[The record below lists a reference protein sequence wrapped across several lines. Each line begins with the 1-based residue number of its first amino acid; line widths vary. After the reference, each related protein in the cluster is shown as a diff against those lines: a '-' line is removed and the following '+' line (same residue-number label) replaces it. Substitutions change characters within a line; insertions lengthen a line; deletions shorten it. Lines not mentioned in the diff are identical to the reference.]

1 MFERHRLSQLL
12 MKQMLVFHSPQSDLP
27 QVASPWV
34 PSASSRPSAVKD
46 GHPSQRSLFSVVLQK
61 QSWTYAIV
69 YKRSSLSR
77 AFPACCLA
85 LRKCVWIL
93 QGVFPGD
100 SFSEPVNYI
109 FDWLW
114 ETVTKVVAVRE
125 DAHIYLEFSQ
135 NQKLWNPNW
144 KPVHPPSSHSAISVL
159 IFFFSWRM
167 KDELFLSCGKPIW
180 G

>member
-1 MFERHRLSQLL
+1 MPLFRFHQVGWFVPYKDALYVSSLCFEKQWERKKMNPFMSKHYRLSQLL
-12 MKQMLVFHSPQSDLP
+12 MKQMLVFHSPQRDLP
-27 QVASPWV
+27 QVANPWV

-93 QGVFPGD
+93 QGVFFQVIP
-100 SFSEPVNYI
+100 F
-109 FDWLW
+109 L
-114 ETVTKVVAVRE
+114 
-125 DAHIYLEFSQ
+125 
-135 NQKLWNPNW
+135 NQWAT
-144 KPVHPPSSHSAISVL
+144 SL
-159 IFFFSWRM
+159 IGF
-167 KDELFLSCGKPIW
+167 GKQ
-180 G
+180 